1 MQLLWYL
8 LIIRTSLSYSLDCLQ
23 TWHYLWTSSLLF
35 ADVSSLIY
43 PKSKVSAR
51 TNKAID
57 GTILECSH
65 SFAPNVFSELCC
77 CTHRIHTTWFFY
89 QLNEFTDKYI
99 RSLPRHTVNGFVNI
113 FRTSQ
118 VLCRTKFPFGFS
130 LYSFPLNMVQW
141 TWRYRWWASM
151 TSLLNLVS
159 ASSSTNFSKVGV
171 VTMETDSWRWA
182 RAARSLMTMIDVAM
196 RMTRKIHGS
205 TVA

>member
-1 MQLLWYL
+1 MFHLWSTPKAKCRHERIKRL
-8 LIIRTSLSYSLDCLQ
+8 MVQSLSVHTALLLMFSLNFAVAHTAYTRHDF
-23 TWHYLWTSSLLF
+23 SISSMSLL
-35 ADVSSLIY
+35 
-43 PKSKVSAR
+43 
-51 TNKAID
+51 TNKY
-57 GTILECSH
+57 
-65 SFAPNVFSELCC
+65 V
-77 CTHRIHTTWFFY
+77 
-89 QLNEFTDKYI
+89 

-118 VLCRTKFPFGFS
+118 GRCRTKFPLGFS

-151 TSLLNLVS
+151 SSLLNLVS